1 MIYVDFALEKTEID
15 IETSSYTYQRVF
27 SLAYYVCYSYDSLC
41 KYRFRRDN
49 DCVVWFIE
57 ELKNL
62 MHNVE
67 FILSTNVSMAREMI
81 GKNLTALR
89 TVMYAK
95 NRLRRIIWNVII
107 AIWPKRYRG
116 PAHSNCNLNYK
127 DDSHC
132 IPVVFHNL

>member
-1 MIYVDFALEKTEID
+1 MIYVDLECPGENGNRHRNIQF
-15 IETSSYTYQRVF
+15 TYQRVF
-27 SLAYYVCYSYDSLC
+27 SLAHYVCYSYDSLC

-67 FILSTNVSMAREMI
+67 FILSTNVSMASEMI

-95 NRLRRIIWNVII
+95 NRLRRIICGNVII
-107 AIWPKRYRG
+107 AIWPNDTEAPRIQIVIWITKMIHIAF
-116 PAHSNCNLNYK
+116 P
-127 DDSHC
+127 
-132 IPVVFHNL
+132 